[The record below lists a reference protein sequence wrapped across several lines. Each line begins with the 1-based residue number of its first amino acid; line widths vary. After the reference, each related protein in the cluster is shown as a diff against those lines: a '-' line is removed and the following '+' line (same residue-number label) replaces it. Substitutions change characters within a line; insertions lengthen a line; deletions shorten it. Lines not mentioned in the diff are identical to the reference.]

1 MSDAALEALEDLKEQ
16 MGYDPEGYIIHGPK
30 GTIMHQSDIQAIF
43 QLILKKAGIEKCG
56 IHALRHSFVSLMI
69 NNGVPVPMIS
79 AMVGH
84 SSIGITMNVYSH
96 LLKETEVKSMEI
108 IKELR

>member
-1 MSDAALEALEDLKEQ
+1 
-16 MGYDPEGYIIHGPK
+16 
-30 GTIMHQSDIQAIF
+30 MHQSDIQAIF